1 MTKLLQVETRESLGT
16 SCTAEDV
23 GEPLREIIRASTSP
37 AVMPTVHQ
45 ASVCSSHK
53 AVLVPLFLLE

>member
-1 MTKLLQVETRESLGT
+1 MTKLLQVETLELVGT
-16 SCTAEDV
+16 SWIAELV
-23 GEPLREIIRASTSP
+23 GEPLREIMLASTSP